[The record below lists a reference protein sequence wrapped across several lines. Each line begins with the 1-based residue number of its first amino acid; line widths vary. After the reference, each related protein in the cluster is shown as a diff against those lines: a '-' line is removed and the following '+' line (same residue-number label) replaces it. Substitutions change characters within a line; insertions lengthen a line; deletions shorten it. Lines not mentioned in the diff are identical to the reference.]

1 MVGDPDVATLAALI
15 GEPARAAMLLELMT
29 GRALT
34 ASELAARADV
44 SPSTASEHLARLVDG
59 GLLTR
64 EAQGRHRYYRL
75 ATPRVA
81 RVLESLAT
89 LARPAPAPAPPS
101 HELHQDF
108 RFARTCYDHLAGR
121 LGVMVMDALLGRG
134 ILAEQDGGYR
144 VTRGGQAWFAAFG
157 IDVEQLRRA
166 RRAFARRCL
175 DCTERRPHLAGAL
188 GKALLGQLLERRWLE
203 RLDGERML
211 LLTAHGETGLR
222 AELGLHVR
230 AESGGLARAVP

>member
-1 MVGDPDVATLAALI
+1 MAGDPDVAALAALI
-15 GEPARAAMLLELMT
+15 GEPARSAMLMELMT

-34 ASELAARADV
+34 ASELAVRAHV
-44 SPSTASEHLARLVDG
+44 SASTASEHLARLVDG

-75 ATPRVA
+75 ASPRVA

-89 LARPAPAPAPPS
+89 LARPTSPDDPFE
-101 HELHQDF
+101 HELQQGF
-108 RFARTCYDHLAGR
+108 QLARACYDHLAGR
-121 LGVMVMDALLGRG
+121 LGVAILDVLLERR
-134 ILAEQDGGYR
+134 LLVEQDESYR
-144 VTRGGQAWFAAFG
+144 VTSDGETWFGRLG
-157 IDVEQLRRA
+157 IDVQQTRRA

-188 GKALLGQLLERRWLE
+188 GAALLRQLVERRWLE
-203 RLDGERML
+203 RMDGERML
-211 LLTAHGETGLR
+211 LVTATGEAGLR

-230 AESGGLARAVP
+230 IETGSLARAIP

>member
-1 MVGDPDVATLAALI
+1 MVGDPDVATLSALI
-15 GEPARAAMLLELMT
+15 GEPARAAILLELMT

-34 ASELAARADV
+34 ASELAVCADV
-44 SPSTASEHLARLVDG
+44 SASTASEHLARLVDG

-75 ATPRVA
+75 ASPRVA

-89 LARPAPAPAPPS
+89 LARPAPPANA
-101 HELHQDF
+101 HTRELQQGF
-108 RFARTCYDHLAGR
+108 QLARTCYDHLAGR
-121 LGVMVMDALLGRG
+121 LGVAVLEALLAGSY
-134 ILAEQDGGYR
+134 LAEHDGGYR
-144 VTRGGQAWFAAFG
+144 VTQGGETWFAAFG
-157 IDVEQLRRA
+157 VDVDQLRRA

-188 GKALLGQLLERRWLE
+188 GKALLGQLLDRRWLE

-211 LLTAHGETGLR
+211 VLTSAGEAGLR
-222 AELGLHVR
+222 AELGLHIRV
-230 AESGGLARAVP
+230 ESGTLARAVP